1 MDISV
6 VIPLYNEQDS
16 LQELTNRLVE
26 SLKNY
31 NYEIIYVD
39 DGSTDHSWQ
48 KVQQLAALN
57 PPIKAIKFAL
67 NYGKTQ
73 ALNAGFKKAQ
83 GNIVFTMDSDLQDF
97 PEEIPQMH
105 QLMID
110 KKYDI
115 LSGWKQNRQDPVF
128 TKNIP
133 SKLFNAVARKSSGIE
148 LHDFNCGLKAYRN
161 EVVKSLD
168 LYGDMHRYIPI
179 LAKFKGFANIGEKQ
193 VKHQARKYGTSK
205 FGSARFLI
213 GFLDLIT
220 LLFVSKFA
228 NRPMHLFGTLG
239 LLMFVLGFFS
249 SAFIGL
255 DKLYKTF
262 VLHIPARLIAENP
275 FFYIALTLM
284 LLGTQLFLAGFIGEL
299 IRNNKTKEQN
309 YSVSEEVG

>member
-16 LQELTNRLVE
+16 LQELTHRLVQ
-26 SLKNY
+26 SLHNFE
-31 NYEIIYVD
+31 YEIIYID

-48 KVQQLAALN
+48 MIQQLAATN
-57 PPIKAIKFAL
+57 ATIKAIKFGL

-83 GNIVFTMDSDLQDF
+83 GNIVFTLDSDLQDF
-97 PEEIPQMH
+97 PEELPEMYR
-105 QLMID
+105 LMLSEN
-110 KKYDI
+110 YDL
-115 LSGWKQNRQDPVF
+115 LSGWKQNRQDPVL

-148 LHDFNCGLKAYRN
+148 LHDFNCGLKAYRK
-161 EVVKSLD
+161 EVIKSLD

-179 LAKFKGFANIGEKQ
+179 LAKFKGFSNIGEKQ
-193 VKHQARKYGTSK
+193 VQHQARKYGTSK
-205 FGSARFLI
+205 FGSTRFLI

-239 LLMFVLGFFS
+239 LLMFVLGLCS
-249 SAFIGL
+249 SVFIGL

-262 VLHIPARLIAENP
+262 VLHIPAKLITENP
-275 FFYIALTLM
+275 WFYIALTLM
-284 LLGTQLFLAGFIGEL
+284 LLGTQLFLAGFISEL
-299 IRNNKTKEQN
+299 IRNNKAKEEN
-309 YSVSEEVG
+309 YTINQEI